1 MPCPFSESA
10 TFCWKKLGLRQLAL
24 EQFLRSAVIRSSSFS
39 ELPGAQ
45 LDYRSQSNWRFP
57 RRRAVI
63 SNDSAVVIYQF
74 SKTTRQATFLKTH
87 SQSNEWR
94 APHSFAYF
102 SNSFWL
108 CPVISQSQ
116 LASAFESSRCPQEAW
131 NNFTGFISC
140 RNFQSKL
147 PSRRLP

>member
-1 MPCPFSESA
+1 MPCPFSESP

-24 EQFLRSAVIRSSSFS
+24 EQFLRSAVIRWSSFS

-63 SNDSAVVIYQF
+63 SNDSAGLFTSFQKPHDKQLF
-74 SKTTRQATFLKTH
+74 SKPILNRMNGALHILSHTFRIL
-87 SQSNEWR
+87 
-94 APHSFAYF
+94 FG
-102 SNSFWL
+102 
-108 CPVISQSQ
+108 CP
-116 LASAFESSRCPQEAW
+116 LESSRCPQEAW